1 VSEAARVLE
10 EEKGDYLELRG
21 DHVVDRNMP
30 TSETK
35 VRMFIDLDLD
45 SEALWETMGAN
56 VRRRVRR
63 AEKAGLECR
72 VGGLGNL
79 EAFYEIFARS
89 MRRLGT
95 PVIGRSFFESVLR
108 EFPEESSI
116 FLAVRGGEA
125 IAGTFAVSFKRVVEG
140 LWACSLRKSFEF
152 NANEFLY
159 WKHLESGCRDGFLRF
174 DLGRSTKESGSFKFK
189 KKFGAH
195 TRQLYYQYCLS
206 RTDRIPV
213 MDVETLKYRIARGVW
228 KRMPLRLT
236 KQLGPHI
243 RKYMPQ

>member
-1 VSEAARVLE
+1 VREAARVLE
-10 EEKGDYLELRG
+10 EEGGDYLELRG
-21 DHVVDRNMP
+21 NHVVDRNMP

-45 SEALWETMGAN
+45 SEALWETIGAN

-72 VGGLGNL
+72 VGGLDNL

-95 PVIGRSFFESVLR
+95 PVIGRSFFRSVLQ
-108 EFPEESSI
+108 EFPGEAKI
-116 FLAVRGGEA
+116 FLAIRGGEA
-125 IAGTFAVSFKRVVEG
+125 IAGTFAASFKRVVEG
-140 LWACSLRKSFEF
+140 LWACSLRQSFAY

-159 WKHLESGCRDGFLRF
+159 WKHLEFACRNGFLQF
-174 DLGRSTKESGSFKFK
+174 DLGRSTKDSGSFRFK
-189 KKFGAH
+189 RKFGAQ
-195 TRQLYYQYCLS
+195 TRQLYYQYCL
-206 RTDRIPV
+206 RGTDRIPV
-213 MDVETLKYRIARGVW
+213 MDVETLKYRIARGIW
-228 KRMPLRLT
+228 KRLPLFLT